1 MAKTI
6 LDFFKKKKDKPK
18 KKATGQPFSA
28 RARVK
33 QIKDIKSRRQK
44 LLDEIQ

>member
-1 MAKTI
+1 MPRSV
-6 LDFFKKKKDKPK
+6 LDFFRRKKDKPVK
-18 KKATGQPFSA
+18 KGTKQPFNV
-28 RARVK
+28 RTRIK